1 MRTTTMQ
8 EPYKNA
14 TFSLR
19 KHIFEI
25 PFFGWN
31 NIQNNGEAKDKIRE
45 KISRFSL

>member
-1 MRTTTMQ
+1 MQ